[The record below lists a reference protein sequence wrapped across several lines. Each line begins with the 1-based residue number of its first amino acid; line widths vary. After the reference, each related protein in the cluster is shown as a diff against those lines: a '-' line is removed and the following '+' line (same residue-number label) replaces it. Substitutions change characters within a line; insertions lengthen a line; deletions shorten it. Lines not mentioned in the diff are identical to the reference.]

1 MPARFDQAH
10 QAITDQEKCTDLRDP
25 SGHQVVCHPTICVCR
40 AEFSNSSSV
49 RRMKMI
55 LETERLRLREFTLD
69 DGELML
75 EILNEPG
82 FVRFVAD
89 RGVRTPQE
97 AAEYLAE
104 KILPS
109 YDGYGFGF
117 YVVERKEDGRPIG
130 MCGLIKREAL
140 DDVDVGFSIF
150 ERFWGRGY
158 ATEAG
163 RAVMQY
169 GLTKLG
175 LPRIVAITAPDNVR
189 SAAVLE
195 KLGLKFEKMIQ
206 IPGYGFESRLFS

>member
-1 MPARFDQAH
+1 
-10 QAITDQEKCTDLRDP
+10 
-25 SGHQVVCHPTICVCR
+25 
-40 AEFSNSSSV
+40 
-49 RRMKMI
+49 MKMI

-82 FVRFVAD
+82 FIRFVAD
-89 RGVRTPQE
+89 RRIRTPEE
-97 AAEYLAE
+97 AAGYMAE

-109 YDGYGFGF
+109 YERYGFGF
-117 YVVERKEDGRPIG
+117 YVIERKEDGAPLG
-130 MCGLIKREAL
+130 MCGLIKRDTLEH
-140 DDVDVGFSIF
+140 VDVGFSIF

-158 ATEAG
+158 ATEAA

-169 GLTKLG
+169 GLTTLA

-195 KLGLKFEKMIQ
+195 KIGLRFEKMIQ
-206 IPGYGFESRLFS
+206 LPGYGFESRLFS